1 MLKAKSNDL
10 TQQNLFKAPASGV
23 THRKFISTF
32 RVPAGSAIVTSSCRG
47 VCTWAREA
55 AGARGLVVKTYSPDL
70 TQVRDRIEMVERYYE
85 RNRQLIT
92 ACDIVHAF
100 ISQEGGLTGGTK
112 FEVQYAK
119 RLGKEVFL
127 HWENSIVQRIG
138 QKQKALPFG
147 QSEKNFAGGWLKFF
161 SEAFS
166 LNHPFARIYLTM
178 PGLEHFN
185 SSSKT
190 PIHSIRLLLDHR

>member
-1 MLKAKSNDL
+1 MTYVGIIGARKYKDRQSVIDL
-10 TQQNLFKAPASGV
+10 VNSIPANSIV
-23 THRKFISTF
+23 
-32 RVPAGSAIVTSSCRG
+32 VTSSCRG
-47 VCTWAREA
+47 VCTWAGETA
-55 AGARGLVVKTYSPDL
+55 KARGLVVKIFSPDL
-70 TQVRDRIEMVERYYE
+70 TNVRDRFEIVGRYYE

-138 QKQKALPFG
+138 QKQKARPFG

-161 SEAFS
+161 SEA
-166 LNHPFARIYLTM
+166 L
-178 PGLEHFN
+178 G
-185 SSSKT
+185 
-190 PIHSIRLLLDHR
+190 